1 MPKEKQKEKE
11 IALPRQLNRWPAK
24 QHMRI
29 LVAILFVVFFAS
41 SPAFAQS
48 AGNKDSA
55 PDTPDR
61 KALNGFGGH
70 LIVVEDPRGFI
81 REWMKP
87 ETPKINPAKE
97 VKRGDSIGAFVLFA
111 GCKPDSHD
119 ICKSEVDYTV
129 YRPDGTVFV
138 ERKSLPLWDLQAPPA
153 PIIQLGKAILA
164 FKLGPNDGDGVYRV
178 KARVSDL
185 NANVTLELE
194 TEFRLK

>member
-1 MPKEKQKEKE
+1 MK
-11 IALPRQLNRWPAK
+11 
-24 QHMRI
+24 I
-29 LVAILFVVFFAS
+29 LVAIVFVVLLAS
-41 SPAFAQS
+41 SPALSQW
-48 AGNKDSA
+48 AGNKELA

-70 LIVVEDPRGFI
+70 LIVVEDPRAFI
-81 REWMKP
+81 QEWMKP
-87 ETPKINPAKE
+87 ETPKIRSAKD
-97 VKRGDSIGAFVLFA
+97 VKRGDSIGALVLFA
-111 GCKPDSHD
+111 GCKPDSQG

-129 YRPDGTVFV
+129 YKPDGTMFV

-164 FKLGPNDGDGVYRV
+164 FKLGPNDGDGEYKV

-194 TEFRLK
+194 TKFRLK